1 MSQSTRVQITKTPS
15 TLNQYRRALFS
26 KATKTKTPVLPL
38 TRITLSDV
46 SAEAQKVAQYSQIC
60 GFPQGSHQLPM
71 TFPHLLAFPLHLEL
85 MLLRDFPFAVMGLV
99 HVRNEIIQYR
109 AINLLEKMDVT
120 CFFSDIRKTD
130 KGYDIDVKTEIHI
143 TGTLVWESI
152 STNLVRQSTDLT
164 IPIKTNEVKALAEYP
179 YKEFW
184 HLASDL
190 GRRYALVSGD
200 ANPIHLFSLSA
211 KLFGFK
217 GHIAHGMWS
226 KARIVAALYTK
237 VNNDACRVVV
247 DFKLPVF
254 LPTSIQLNYDMKNN
268 TIEFNLRDKSGIKP
282 HLKGS
287 IEALSPQSS

>member
-1 MSQSTRVQITKTPS
+1 MNQSTRVQLNETPS

-26 KATKTKTPVLPL
+26 KAIKASAPKLP
-38 TRITLSDV
+38 TTSITLSDIC
-46 SAEAQKVAQYSQIC
+46 ADAKKVAKYAEVC
-60 GFPQGSHQLPM
+60 GFKKNNNQLPM

-99 HVRNEIIQYR
+99 HVRNEITQHR
-109 AINLLEKMDVT
+109 AINILEKMDAT
-120 CFFSDIRKTD
+120 CFFSDIRKND
-130 KGYDIDVKTEIHI
+130 KGYDIDIKSEVHI
-143 TGTLVWESI
+143 SGELVWESI
-152 STNLVRQSTDLT
+152 STNLVRQKTDIPSAAKSSEPSTL
-164 IPIKTNEVKALAEYP
+164 PEYP

-184 HLASDL
+184 HLSSDL

-200 ANPIHLFSLSA
+200 SNPIHLFSLSA

-226 KARIVAALYTK
+226 KARIVAALYNKLDSEACK
-237 VNNDACRVVV
+237 VIV

-254 LPTSIQLNYDMKNN
+254 LPTSIQLNYEMQTNA
-268 TIEFNLRDKSGIKP
+268 IEFDLRDKSGIKP

-287 IEALSPQSS
+287 IAAL